1 MDKSFKNFFIYNLL
15 VIIVFSACEEAA
27 IPIDSNITSTP
38 LTIDTV
44 SFPVINTISYQVP
57 PDIGLHEYLYFGKKD
72 EFSFLY
78 NLIRFSSLDSTNLYT
93 FDYYNDSLIIAD
105 SMKLIMSFASDS
117 VEENIEFQL
126 RYFPDYGDSVFNETT
141 TNYTNF
147 DQSIASSV
155 ISSSTMSSDS
165 IDSVTTQ
172 LRLNFLMDTT
182 IIKVFKDSTIT
193 NFNSSFLVELTNE
206 NLSEFKLFSA
216 NSLLNPP
223 KLRVYYREFL
233 SDSVVLDTS
242 FHTYYSSQDV
252 SIVDKSS
259 ILSTDLNNISVGLAK
274 GLRSLILV
282 DMEGWE
288 LPKRSIIS
296 SADLVYNRIDND
308 TLISYS
314 ISSYPITIQAD
325 FTKFNIFDIDPYEVD
340 LNYTSSASILNNQL
354 KINYR
359 KIITEFGK
367 GTKINYGFKLQS
379 SPSSDPFKTI
389 QFYNLNSNAL
399 YPTLRIIYVK

>member
-1 MDKSFKNFFIYNLL
+1 MDKSFKNFFIYTLL
-15 VIIVFSACEEAA
+15 CFFIFSACEEAA
-27 IPIDSNITSTP
+27 IPIDNNLTATP

-44 SFPVINTISYQVP
+44 SFPVISTISYQVP

-78 NLIRFSSLDSTNLYT
+78 NLIRFSSIDSTNLYT

-105 SMKLIMSFASDS
+105 SMKLIMSFVSDS
-117 VEENIEFQL
+117 LQENVEFQL
-126 RYFPDYGDSVFNETT
+126 RYFPEYGDSVFNEIT
-141 TNYTNF
+141 TNYSNF
-147 DQSIASSV
+147 DKSIASSI
-155 ISSSTMSSDS
+155 ISSSIMASDS
-165 IDSVTTQ
+165 IDSTTTQ

-182 IIKVFKDSTIT
+182 IINVFKDTSIA

-206 NLSEFKLFSA
+206 NFSELKLFSA
-216 NSLLNPP
+216 NNLLNPP

-233 SDSVVLDTS
+233 SDSIVLDTS

-252 SIVDKSS
+252 SVVDKSD
-259 ILSTDLNNISVGLAK
+259 IISTDLDYLSVGLAK
-274 GLRSLILV
+274 GLRSLIMV

-308 TLISYS
+308 TLIGYS
-314 ISSYPITIQAD
+314 VSSYPIIGQAD
-325 FTKFNIFDIDPYEVD
+325 FTKFNTFDVDPYDID
-340 LNYTSSASILNNQL
+340 LNYSSSASILNNQL

-389 QFYNLNSNAL
+389 QFHNLNSNNL
-399 YPTLRIIYVK
+399 YPALRIIYVK

>member
-1 MDKSFKNFFIYNLL
+1 MCFI
-15 VIIVFSACEEAA
+15 IPSGCEEAA
-27 IPIDSNITSTP
+27 IPIDDNISTTP
-38 LTIDTV
+38 LDIDTV

-78 NLIRFSSLDSTNLYT
+78 NLIRFSSIDSTNLYT

-117 VEENIEFQL
+117 VDENVEFQL
-126 RYFPDYGDSVFNETT
+126 RYFPDNGDSVFNELT
-141 TNYTNF
+141 TNFTNF

-155 ISSSTMSSDS
+155 ISSSIMASDS

-172 LRLNFLMDTT
+172 LRLNFLMDTA
-182 IIKVFKDSTIT
+182 IINVFKDTSTIS
-193 NFNSSFLVELTNE
+193 FNSSFLVELMNE
-206 NLSEFKLFSA
+206 NSSEFKLYSA
-216 NSLLNPP
+216 NNLLNPP

-252 SIVDKSS
+252 SVVDKPD
-259 ILSTDLNNISVGLAK
+259 IISTDSDNLSVGLAK
-274 GLRSLILV
+274 GLRSLIMV

-296 SADLVYNRIDND
+296 SADLIYNRIDND
-308 TLISYS
+308 TLIGYS
-314 ISSYPITIQAD
+314 VSSYPIMSQAD
-325 FTKFNIFDIDPYEVD
+325 FAKFNTFDTDPYDVD
-340 LNYTSSASILNNQL
+340 PNYSSSASILNNQL

-389 QFYNLNSNAL
+389 HFHNLNSNAL
-399 YPTLRIIYVK
+399 YPALRIIYVK

>member
-1 MDKSFKNFFIYNLL
+1 MCFI
-15 VIIVFSACEEAA
+15 IPSGCEEAA
-27 IPIDSNITSTP
+27 IPIDDNFSTTP

-78 NLIRFSSLDSTNLYT
+78 NLIRFSSIDSTNLYT

-117 VEENIEFQL
+117 VDENVEFHL
-126 RYFPDYGDSVFNETT
+126 RYFPDNGDSVFNELT
-141 TNYTNF
+141 TNFTNF

-155 ISSSTMSSDS
+155 ISSSIMASDS

-172 LRLNFLMDTT
+172 LRLNFLMDTA
-182 IIKVFKDSTIT
+182 IINVFKDTSTIS
-193 NFNSSFLVELTNE
+193 FNSSFLVELMNE
-206 NLSEFKLFSA
+206 NSSEFKLYSA
-216 NSLLNPP
+216 NNLLNPP

-252 SIVDKSS
+252 SVVDKPD
-259 ILSTDLNNISVGLAK
+259 IISTDSDNLSVGLAK
-274 GLRSLILV
+274 GLRSLIMV

-296 SADLVYNRIDND
+296 SADLIYNRIDND
-308 TLISYS
+308 TLIGYS
-314 ISSYPITIQAD
+314 VSSYPIMSQAD
-325 FTKFNIFDIDPYEVD
+325 FAKFNTFDTDPYDIDP
-340 LNYTSSASILNNQL
+340 NYSSSASILNNQL

-389 QFYNLNSNAL
+389 QFHNLNSNAL
-399 YPTLRIIYVK
+399 YPALRIIYVK

>member
-27 IPIDSNITSTP
+27 IPIDSNIISTP

>member
-78 NLIRFSSLDSTNLYT
+78 NLIRFSSIDSTNLYT